1 MKVIVDTGFL
11 SSLAKIDRLELI
23 TEFFGVEGFSV
34 PTQVIDELKKS
45 EVYELVSDEIIRE
58 ESDGSIRTEI
68 IEIDYSQLDY
78 SRERYGKG
86 EIACIELPGE
96 EDVVLIDDR
105 DAKRL
110 ARQEGKSCYDLP
122 TFLLSC
128 KKKGLLDKEEMQKVL
143 KDLENEDHY
152 RFTDEMEEKLLDK

>member
-11 SSLAKIDRLELI
+11 SSLAKIDRVELI
-23 TEFFGVEGFSV
+23 VEFFDSEEFSV

-45 EVYELVSDEIIRE
+45 EVYDLVSDEIIRE
-58 ESDGSIRTEI
+58 ESAGKIRVEI

-78 SRERYGKG
+78 SRGRYGKG
-86 EIACIELPGE
+86 EIACIELSSE
-96 EDVVLIDDR
+96 EDFVLIDDR

-110 ARQEGKSCYDLP
+110 AKQEGKNCYDLP

-128 KKKGLLDKEEMQKVL
+128 KKKRILDNEEMQQIL
-143 KDLENEDHY
+143 DGLENEDHY
-152 RFTDEMEEKLLDK
+152 QFTDEMEEKLVS